1 MVKGKLS
8 SWYDAVCSASNL
20 ATWSG
25 QTCVFVCSMVAGSTD
40 EKRPLVL
47 AIQDLLIT
55 GTLFAAGTHMLTFS
69 NSNGLMQK
77 VSMAGKFITG

>member
-1 MVKGKLS
+1 
-8 SWYDAVCSASNL
+8 
-20 ATWSG
+20 
-25 QTCVFVCSMVAGSTD
+25 MVAGSTD

-69 NSNGLMQK
+69 SSTGLMQK